1 MAAKRSPK
9 KNGSPRIGI
18 LIGSRTDL
26 PFFKGATQILE
37 RFEVPY
43 ELQIGSAHRTP
54 EVVGR
59 YAKTALERGLEAI
72 IVGAG
77 GAAHLAG
84 AVASHTTLPV
94 LAVPLATS
102 PLQGFDA
109 LLATV
114 QMPAGIPVA
123 TLAIGKAGATNAA
136 ILAIEILAL
145 GDPRLRRELAKYRDS
160 QKERIAG
167 HNRNL
172 RESNLDRG

>member
-1 MAAKRSPK
+1 MAAKRSRK
-9 KNGSPRIGI
+9 KDEPTRIGI
-18 LIGSRTDL
+18 LIGSKTDL
-26 PFFKGATQILE
+26 PFFEGSTQILE

-54 EVVGR
+54 EEVGR
-59 YAKTALERGLEAI
+59 YAKTALERGLEVI

-123 TLAIGKAGATNAA
+123 TLAVGEAGATNAA

-145 GDPRLRRELAKYRDS
+145 GDPRLRRELTKYRDS
-160 QKERIAG
+160 QQERIAG
-167 HNRNL
+167 HNRDL
-172 RESNLDRG
+172 RESNRHRG